1 MGSLFDFGGPLF
13 RTYIGYDDIFKDIER
28 TMCGRQES
36 AYPPFNIFTV
46 KPTDEKDVAQTTYVE
61 LAVAGFKK
69 CEIDI
74 TFEEGILTV
83 KGSKQSNPCPDALY
97 RGIAQ
102 RDFVRKFRVGSKYV
116 VKGASLQ
123 DGILSIRVDLPLSKK
138 NESRIEIQ

>member
-1 MGSLFDFGGPLF
+1 MGTLFDFNGPLF

-28 TMCGRQES
+28 TMCCKQES
-36 AYPPFNIFTV
+36 TYPPFNIWTV
-46 KPTDEKDVAQTTYVE
+46 KPTDQNDVAQTTYVE

-102 RDFVRKFRVGSKYV
+102 RDFIRKFRVGSKHV
-116 VKGASLQ
+116 VSGATLE
-123 DGILSIRVDLPLSKK
+123 DGILSIRVDLPMGKK
-138 NESRIEIQ
+138 NESRIEIK